1 MPPKKKGKGK
11 KGKKGKGS
19 ATPPNEKPKTP
30 EPTEKEILLQE
41 ELEKVSSDL
50 DNAKKR
56 VEDLRMEN
64 DWLQQEAQK
73 VRVES
78 HEYMS
83 YIEKKTSKRQTTIIT
98 LSDHNKQQIK
108 NIKLEKQ
115 LMEEEY
121 DEKKKALE
129 GMLLEKQHLSE
140 KTTQELTDLQEYKN
154 LQTEQLNKIKE
165 LEKEVMQMRVKHSE
179 TIQDLK
185 ANFLEKKRNY
195 EDDSTS
201 RIQTLE
207 KKANKEA
214 VQCLTDHT
222 DNIKTENRRLR
233 RELLKLIQK
242 TRALNDHNSELEDQ
256 RKELLREQQYAE
268 DLKYLRHARQKNA
281 FKSCDADSEAGT
293 IS

>member
-1 MPPKKKGKGK
+1 
-11 KGKKGKGS
+11 
-19 ATPPNEKPKTP
+19 
-30 EPTEKEILLQE
+30 Q
-41 ELEKVSSDL
+41 
-50 DNAKKR
+50 
-56 VEDLRMEN
+56 EN

-98 LSDHNKQQIK
+98 LSDHNKQQIQ

-115 LMEEEY
+115 LMEQEY
-121 DEKKKALE
+121 DDKKQALE
-129 GMLLEKQHLSE
+129 GMLLEKQHLLE
-140 KTTQELTDLQEYKN
+140 KTNQELLELQEYKN

-165 LEKEVMQMRVKHSE
+165 LEREVMQMRVKHSE
-179 TIQDLK
+179 KIQDLK
-185 ANFLEKKRNY
+185 SRFLDEKRQY
-195 EDDSTS
+195 EEDSTT

-222 DNIKTENRRLR
+222 DSIKTENRRLR

-242 TRALNDHNSELEDQ
+242 TRALSEHNVELENQ

-268 DLKYLRHARQKNA
+268 DLKYIRHARQQKS
-281 FKSCDADSEAGT
+281 FKSFDDDSELADAAA
-293 IS
+293 S